1 MSRWASRR
9 PGPGG
14 PRRAADSEV
23 LNNARTLKAATR
35 HVLKLFV
42 TGLLAALPLAATVAV
57 FWWALSLLLRWLGPG
72 SKVGSVLSAIGL
84 GVTGSELVGWLIGV
98 AAVALGILLLG
109 VAVERGLQRGV
120 ARMLDG
126 TLRRIPL
133 VGTVWDLAQR
143 MVGLLQQPEQQGVR
157 SMTPVWCHFGGPGGA
172 AALAL
177 LSSSEPVLVDGR
189 PCLAVLVPTAPV
201 PIGGGLLFV
210 PQEWVRPAS
219 IGAEAVTSIY
229 VSMGVTA
236 PKYLPAHLPTP
247 GESRGA

>member
-1 MSRWASRR
+1 MRRQTRAVVLDNRRIVKAASRH
-9 PGPGG
+9 
-14 PRRAADSEV
+14 
-23 LNNARTLKAATR
+23 LLKA
-35 HVLKLFV
+35 FV

-57 FWWALSLLLRWLGPG
+57 FWWALSLLVKWLGPG

-98 AAVALGILLLG
+98 AVVAVAILLLG
-109 VAVERGLQRGV
+109 LAVERGLERGA
-120 ARMLDG
+120 ARVLDAV
-126 TLRRIPL
+126 LRRIPL

-172 AALAL
+172 SALAL
-177 LSSSEPVLVDGR
+177 LSSPETVLVDGR
-189 PCLAVLVPTAPV
+189 PCMAVLVPTAPV

-210 PQEWVRPAS
+210 PREWVTPAS

-236 PKYLPAHLPTP
+236 SKYLARPDTP
-247 GESRGA
+247 HGT